1 MSEYQ
6 HILVDVDGPI
16 ARITLNRPE
25 RMNSMTNLMVRETTQ
40 ALEVLKTNE
49 RVRVV
54 VLTGAG
60 KHFCPGADLQGVT
73 TGSGSDAVLTV
84 DDFRTPVL
92 LREMPAVTIALVN
105 GACAGAGFGWA
116 LACDLRVATRSAKF
130 NSAFLDVGVA
140 GDMSG
145 PWTLPRL
152 VGAAKARELYF
163 IPDKFTADEAHRIG
177 LVARVF
183 DDETFAVEAS
193 AVVDRLAN
201 AADGLAVALHL
212 LGVEAAEMLDAQD
225 SVEPA
230 LAALAARRGST
241 ADWDRLDAL
250 IEESEAVVD
259 DPEPFNRLALAFHA
273 RIAEIAGNRVL
284 RASVASLGLVQA
296 AHFTD
301 RGSPRSARAAV
312 TGHRMVLRALREG
325 DARAAEAAMDTHLA
339 AVRAELQIG

>member
-1 MSEYQ
+1 MTDYQ
-6 HILVDVDGPI
+6 HILVDIDGPI
-16 ARITLNRPE
+16 ARITLNLPE
-25 RMNSMTNLMVRETTQ
+25 RINSMTNLMVRETTQ
-40 ALEVLKTNE
+40 ALEVLTTNE

-92 LREMPAVTIALVN
+92 LREMPAVTVALVN

-183 DDETFAVEAS
+183 DDETFADEAS

-201 AADGLAVALHL
+201 AAP
-212 LGVEAAEMLDAQD
+212 Q
-225 SVEPA
+225 
-230 LAALAARRGST
+230 
-241 ADWDRLDAL
+241 
-250 IEESEAVVD
+250 
-259 DPEPFNRLALAFHA
+259 
-273 RIAEIAGNRVL
+273 
-284 RASVASLGLVQA
+284 
-296 AHFTD
+296 
-301 RGSPRSARAAV
+301 
-312 TGHRMVLRALREG
+312 ALRTMKANFLEAEQVSLAEFVPIESQRHM
-325 DARAAEAAMDTHLA
+325 DLFKHPDTLEAFRAKVDK
-339 AVRAELQIG
+339 RAPVWQT

>member
-6 HILVDVDGPI
+6 HILVDVDGPV
-16 ARITLNRPE
+16 ARVTLNRPE

-40 ALEVLKTNE
+40 ALERLAADE

-60 KHFCPGADLQGVT
+60 KHFCPGADLQGVA
-73 TGSGSDAVLTV
+73 TGSGADAVLTE

-116 LACDLRVATRSAKF
+116 LACDLRVATRSARF

-152 VGAAKARELYF
+152 VGAAKARELYL

-183 DDETFAVEAS
+183 DDETFAAEAD
-193 AVVDRLAN
+193 AVVARLAN
-201 AADGLAVALHL
+201 AAPQGLRTMKANF
-212 LGVEAAEMLDAQD
+212 LDAER
-225 SVEPA
+225 V
-230 LAALAARRGST
+230 G
-241 ADWDRLDAL
+241 LD
-250 IEESEAVVD
+250 E
-259 DPEPFNRLALAFHA
+259 FA
-273 RIAEIAGNRVL
+273 RIESRRHMDLFKHPDTLEAFRARVEK
-284 RASVASLGLVQA
+284 R
-296 AHFTD
+296 
-301 RGSPRSARAAV
+301 SPVWSS
-312 TGHRMVLRALREG
+312 
-325 DARAAEAAMDTHLA
+325 
-339 AVRAELQIG
+339 

>member
-1 MSEYQ
+1 MSHE
-6 HILVDVDGPI
+6 HILVDVDGPV
-16 ARITLNRPE
+16 ARVTLNRPE

-40 ALEVLKTNE
+40 ALERLAGDGS
-49 RVRVV
+49 VRVV

-60 KHFCPGADLQGVT
+60 RHFCPGADLQGVT
-73 TGSGSDAVLTV
+73 TGSGADAVLTE

-183 DDETFAVEAS
+183 DDETFAAEAD
-193 AVVDRLAN
+193 AVVARLAD
-201 AADGLAVALHL
+201 AAPQALRTMK
-212 LGVEAAEMLDAQD
+212 ANFLDAEQ
-225 SVEPA
+225 V
-230 LAALAARRGST
+230 G
-241 ADWDRLDAL
+241 LD
-250 IEESEAVVD
+250 E
-259 DPEPFNRLALAFHA
+259 FA
-273 RIAEIAGNRVL
+273 RIESRRHMDLFKHPDTLEAFRARVEK
-284 RASVASLGLVQA
+284 R
-296 AHFTD
+296 
-301 RGSPRSARAAV
+301 SPVWSS
-312 TGHRMVLRALREG
+312 
-325 DARAAEAAMDTHLA
+325 
-339 AVRAELQIG
+339 

>member
-1 MSEYQ
+1 
-6 HILVDVDGPI
+6 
-16 ARITLNRPE
+16 
-25 RMNSMTNLMVRETTQ
+25 MNSMTNLMVRETTQ
-40 ALEVLKTNE
+40 ALDVLSTNE

-193 AVVDRLAN
+193 AVVDSAGRRRPAG
-201 AADGLAVALHL
+201 AADDEGQLPGGRAGQPGRVRP
-212 LGVEAAEMLDAQD
+212 DR
-225 SVEPA
+225 EPA
-230 LAALAARRGST
+230 AHGSVQAPRHPRGVP
-241 ADWDRLDAL
+241 RPGG
-250 IEESEAVVD
+250 EAT
-259 DPEPFNRLALAFHA
+259 
-273 RIAEIAGNRVL
+273 
-284 RASVASLGLVQA
+284 SCLVQLTPTTGLGA
-296 AHFTD
+296 LQRVAV
-301 RGSPRSARAAV
+301 GSG
-312 TGHRMVLRALREG
+312 T
-325 DARAAEAAMDTHLA
+325 
-339 AVRAELQIG
+339 

>member
-1 MSEYQ
+1 MSEYE
-6 HILVDVDGPI
+6 HIVVDVDGPV
-16 ARITLNRPE
+16 ARLTMNRPE

-40 ALEVLKTNE
+40 ALEQLARNDS
-49 RVRVV
+49 VRVV

-92 LREMPAVTIALVN
+92 LREMAAVTIALVN

-116 LACDLRVATRSAKF
+116 LACDLRIAARSAKF

-163 IPDKFTADEAHRIG
+163 IPDKFTADEAQRIG

-183 DDETFAVEAS
+183 DDEVFADEA
-193 AVVDRLAN
+193 
-201 AADGLAVALHL
+201 
-212 LGVEAAEMLDAQD
+212 
-225 SVEPA
+225 
-230 LAALAARRGST
+230 
-241 ADWDRLDAL
+241 
-250 IEESEAVVD
+250 EAVVA
-259 DPEPFNRLALAFHA
+259 RLAGAAPQALRTMKANFLEAERVGLAEFA
-273 RIAEIAGNRVL
+273 RIESRRHMDLFKHPDTLEAFRARVEK
-284 RASVASLGLVQA
+284 RPPVWQA
-296 AHFTD
+296 
-301 RGSPRSARAAV
+301 
-312 TGHRMVLRALREG
+312 
-325 DARAAEAAMDTHLA
+325 
-339 AVRAELQIG
+339 